1 MEWIEEPNQ
10 EITQGA
16 IVDGVDWGQGENN
29 PLSIVLSN
37 ACDLGHDKA
46 EYLIVAAL
54 QPAADTL
61 SKSKEYKS
69 HVENATDKTLSK
81 KGWKSFVDFL
91 EKYIHNTQVCRYF
104 FFDPNPV
111 IDSCLLVVDFQLVKS
126 VDIDMSRLDYI
137 GQMKPLFTMQMMSR
151 FVSYTGRVPVDRPDA
166 IKINTYIQE
175 LAGDYSPRE

>member
-126 VDIDMSRLDYI
+126 VDIDMSGLDYI